1 MKLNSFKSVNALF
14 FSHKQSNMSYAN
26 KRPTHMHCKVCESAK
41 KPLSVISS
49 HNPRNRDG
57 FTVCPTLLAQQCRGC
72 GKKGHTVGYCPKE
85 QREQREK
92 EKEREKHQQQ
102 QKKEKTEK
110 KKQEEVVFNVLY
122 ESSDDEKQE
131 QVQVQEKVKKVKK
144 VKDPNAKFCW
154 ATAESDS
161 DGSDSD

>member
-1 MKLNSFKSVNALF
+1 
-14 FSHKQSNMSYAN
+14 
-26 KRPTHMHCKVCESAK
+26 MHCKVCESAK

-57 FTVCPTLLAQQCRGC
+57 FTVCPTLLAQECRGC
-72 GKKGHTVGYCPKE
+72 GKKGHTLGYCPKE
-85 QREQREK
+85 QK
-92 EKEREKHQQQ
+92 EKEREKQQQQQ
-102 QKKEKTEK
+102 QKKTEK
-110 KKQEEVVFNVLY
+110 KTDKKKKKTEEEVVFNVLY
-122 ESSDDEKQE
+122 ESSDDEKE
-131 QVQVQEKVKKVKK
+131 EEEVPPVQVQAKKERK